1 MSNTLDLGIR
11 FVVEPSGPVL
21 SEAESLIL
29 RELRP
34 AGIMLRRRNFR
45 QDLSYSKWLK
55 IYATLLTDLRAAI
68 GRQNIIVCIDHE
80 GGQVHRFP
88 APVTR
93 FPYPACYAGVPEA
106 VSAVAGAM
114 AQELRSLGVN
124 LSFSPVADIH
134 SNPKNPVINQRAFGT
149 TALQVSDSAKL
160 FAAALRAGG
169 ITPCAKHFPGH
180 GDTATDSHVALPVVD
195 RTLAELRQRELLPF
209 AELIQDGIEM
219 VMSAHIMVPQID
231 PHYPATLSHAVM
243 HGILRDTL
251 GFKGITIADALGM
264 EGVRAQKI
272 AISELGVV
280 AHEAGIDLLLMVGDT
295 VSLEDALT
303 VKHALSDYVERGV
316 EAHRSML
323 SVESRLTTFLKA
335 LSQYNAIKLSKQSLV
350 SHAKLA
356 AELNQHS
363 QWEMFEFNPLGFT

>member
-11 FVVEPSGPVL
+11 FIVEPSGPVL

-34 AGIMLRRRNFR
+34 AGVMLRRRNFR

-68 GRQNIIVCIDHE
+68 GRQHIILCIDHE

-106 VSAVAGAM
+106 VSAVARAM

-134 SNPKNPVINQRAFGT
+134 SNPENPVINQRAFGT
-149 TALQVSDSAKL
+149 TALQVSDCAKL

-169 ITPCAKHFPGH
+169 VTPCAKHFPGH
-180 GDTATDSHVALPVVD
+180 GDTATDSHIALPVVD
-195 RTLAELRQRELLPF
+195 RSLAELRQRELQPF

-272 AISELGVV
+272 AIPELGVV

-295 VSLEDALT
+295 VSLQDALT

-335 LSQYNAIKLSKQSLV
+335 LPQYSAIKLSKQSLV

>member
-11 FVVEPSGPVL
+11 FIVEPSGPVL

-34 AGIMLRRRNFR
+34 AGVMLRRRNFR

-106 VSAVAGAM
+106 VSAVARAM

-134 SNPKNPVINQRAFGT
+134 SNPENPVINQRAFGT
-149 TALQVSDSAKL
+149 TALQVSAAIKL

-195 RTLAELRQRELLPF
+195 RSLAELRQRELLPF

-280 AHEAGIDLLLMVGDT
+280 AHEAGIDLLLMVGDM

-335 LSQYNAIKLSKQSLV
+335 LPQYSAIKLSKQSLV